1 MQIYFNIRDISPS
14 KASIIDDDLNEEK
27 SRTTSGEGVF
37 EQIIQ
42 VLKLSSLSRAY
53 ESHRRK
59 HLPFK
64 NF

>member
-42 VLKLSSLSRAY
+42 VLKLS
-53 ESHRRK
+53 
-59 HLPFK
+59 LPV
-64 NF
+64 